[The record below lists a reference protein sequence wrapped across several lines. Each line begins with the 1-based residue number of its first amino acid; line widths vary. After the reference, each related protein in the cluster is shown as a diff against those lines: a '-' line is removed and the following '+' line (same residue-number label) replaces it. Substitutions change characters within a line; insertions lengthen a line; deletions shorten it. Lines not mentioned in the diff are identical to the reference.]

1 MSIGISN
8 ANNFHQYENR
18 EYIKDVAG
26 KILNTNGYNSNLNSI
41 IDKSYTNTDFS
52 NYTNAQLAIIK
63 ASTQISLNNPL
74 KETLKYLNTKSKKN
88 NKQPILGE
96 LWNILS
102 LSNEDDSDFINQIE
116 IDFTRN
122 NIFTAA

>member
-41 IDKSYTNTDFS
+41 IDKTYTNTDFS

>member
-41 IDKSYTNTDFS
+41 IDKTYINTDFS

>member
-41 IDKSYTNTDFS
+41 IDKTYTNTDFS

-88 NKQPILGE
+88 DKQPILGE

>member
-88 NKQPILGE
+88 DKQPILGE